1 MRQENSLLKLETLLE
16 ALAELKGQC
25 AFQLIHDLDA
35 DQLTVKQIEYL
46 KLIDEFEATTISNLA
61 ETLDLKKPTVTETVH
76 KLQRLNC
83 VMKHQ
88 CSLDGRIYYI
98 TLTDKGEKLARLD
111 QMSYRYLV
119 EKIVQRLET
128 DEIETL
134 TLLLEKLTI

>member
-1 MRQENSLLKLETLLE
+1 MHQDNGYLKLETLLE

-25 AFQLIHDLDA
+25 TFQLIDELDA

-61 ETLDLKKPTVTETVH
+61 EILDLKKPTVTETVH
-76 KLQRLNC
+76 KLQNLDC

-128 DEIETL
+128 NEIEIL
-134 TLLLEKLTI
+134 TSLLEKLMI